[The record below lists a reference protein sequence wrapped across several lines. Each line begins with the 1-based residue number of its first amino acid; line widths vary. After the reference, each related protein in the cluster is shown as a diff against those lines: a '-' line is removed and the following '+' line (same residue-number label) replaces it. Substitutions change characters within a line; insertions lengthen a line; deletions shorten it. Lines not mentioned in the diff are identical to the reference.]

1 MSVAA
6 HADKFFASESI
17 VMDEQRDDVQNI
29 VSDFVRKK
37 RNTTYDE
44 LKRHLETKNVG
55 PEDIERVLV
64 DELLDVEKVPVT
76 SELSP
81 FIPKLENYARP
92 VNVKYRVLK
101 YDINILVTERDMPG
115 ILGLLPPEQS
125 SGLVPSSSEYS
136 GIKPSPETIVT
147 LVSRSYELL

>member
-1 MSVAA
+1 
-6 HADKFFASESI
+6 
-17 VMDEQRDDVQNI
+17 MDEQRDDVQNI
-29 VSDFVRKK
+29 VSDLVRRK

-76 SELSP
+76 SELFP
-81 FIPKLENYARP
+81 FIFKPKNYARP

-101 YDINILVTERDMPG
+101 YDMNILVTERDMPG
-115 ILGLLPPEQS
+115 ILGLLPPEQN
-125 SGLVPSSSEYS
+125 SGLVPSSSEYF